1 MTVRDRRGLVSVGT
15 FSAKSAYVGTCSAMS
30 AKCRDLFS
38 EGALMSGRVLLG
50 RVSVGTCMA
59 MSAYCRD
66 LFGKVGLMSVRV
78 RRGRLCVGT

>member
-1 MTVRDRRGLVSVGT
+1 
-15 FSAKSAYVGTCSAMS
+15 
-30 AKCRDLFS
+30 
-38 EGALMSGRVLLG
+38 MSGRVLLG

-59 MSAYCRD
+59 MSDYCRD